1 MYFFYIDESGSK
13 DPKIEGQRAGG
24 TVFQKDWLY
33 VLTAVSLY
41 ERKWRW
47 FDHEINLLKLELLD
61 KVFKKSHVRLEL
73 ADAEVKSTVLRI
85 PHERNRSPFFSQLSN
100 VDLTRLVDMYYRQI
114 PLRYMHLFS
123 VVIDKRKLHGYM
135 DESKLHRKAYEL
147 LLERIE
153 NYMANFYAKHQAVI
167 VVDDTSREMNRSLAM
182 KHSYF
187 LREKTG
193 SGLPLR
199 HIVELPFF
207 TASNLSNGVQ
217 LADLCAYNVYRAF
230 RYGQPEY
237 PYFQRLLPYFYNSP
251 RTPAEKLDGL
261 KVFPDDS
268 EVVGVMNKAVE
279 LAKAKGPLQRNGPS
293 RK

>member
-1 MYFFYIDESGSK
+1 MYFFYVDESGSK
-13 DPKIEGQRAGG
+13 DPKIEGTRTDG
-24 TVFQKDWLY
+24 TVFAKEWLY

-41 ERKWRW
+41 EWKWRR
-47 FDHEINLLKLELLD
+47 FDHEINLVKLELIDRVRRKTGERLD
-61 KVFKKSHVRLEL
+61 L

-85 PHERNRSPFFSQLSN
+85 PAERQRSPFFSHLSDE
-100 VDLTRLVDMYYRQI
+100 DLTRLADTYYRQI
-114 PLRYMHLFS
+114 PLRYMQLFS
-123 VVIDKRKLHGYM
+123 VVIDKRKLHDYM

-153 NYMANFYAKHQAVI
+153 NFMVNFHAKHQAVI

-187 LREKTG
+187 LRDGTG
-193 SGLPLR
+193 AGVQLR

-230 RYGQPEY
+230 RHGQPEY
-237 PYFQRLLPYFYNSP
+237 PYFQRLLPHFYNSP

-268 EVVGVMNKAVE
+268 DLMNVMNRAVE
-279 LAKAKGPLQRNGPS
+279 LAKTEGPLQRNGPL